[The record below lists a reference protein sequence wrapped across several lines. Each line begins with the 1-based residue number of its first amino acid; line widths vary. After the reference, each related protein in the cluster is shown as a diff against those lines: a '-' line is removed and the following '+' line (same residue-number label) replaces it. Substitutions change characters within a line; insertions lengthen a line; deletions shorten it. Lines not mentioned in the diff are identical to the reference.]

1 MLNLSSFRDYINNNR
16 PSVILYDD
24 ENNWEQ
30 QPYNALTMSLAFESV
45 NIGFNPNTVTLKG
58 DNGIIRFNFVRG
70 VKIEAAGCVLGDII
84 TLYCSIGNYRTT
96 YTLIMR

>member
-24 ENNWEQ
+24 ENNREQ
-30 QPYNALTMSLAFESV
+30 RPYNTLTMSLAFESV
-45 NIGFNPNTVTLKG
+45 NIYFNPNTVTLKG
-58 DNGIIRFNFVRG
+58 NSGVMRFYNVIG
-70 VKIEAAGCVLGDII
+70 AKIEAAGCLLGDII